1 MYKLQESALVI
12 ARLLLP
18 QIFEKMSI
26 HEIRVLIN
34 EKSTINVYIRGED
47 IEIEQNHV
55 GILLEGYLRS
65 KDRNLIKPPGILL
78 PANSDWSSFG
88 LESSGY

>member
-1 MYKLQESALVI
+1 LQESALVI

-18 QIFEKMSI
+18 QIFEKMPM
-26 HEIRVLIN
+26 HEIRVLIT
-34 EKSTINVYIRGED
+34 ERSTISVYIRGET

-65 KDRNLIKPPGILL
+65 EDKNLIKPPGVLL
-78 PANSDWSSFG
+78 PSNSDWSSFG
-88 LESSGY
+88 LESTGY